1 MFEGV
6 APPLPAAQLFFKEEL
21 QHWCFAGARKLQMLF
36 PGRGR
41 VLVGLFLFWLGHAT
55 VLVQVFNLY
64 IFSSKSTYKAFL
76 FRAITFEPW
85 KRLCKS
91 WDSWLTFKCK
101 VFFGLHLE
109 TSAGLLTD

>member
-64 IFSSKSTYKAFL
+64 IFS
-76 FRAITFEPW
+76 
-85 KRLCKS
+85 CN
-91 WDSWLTFKCK
+91 
-101 VFFGLHLE
+101 HLVPRGGNMV
-109 TSAGLLTD
+109 AC